1 MSATYLP
8 IAVGAILGA
17 AGSIWFI
24 VRSHAFSAEKQG
36 GQASADSRRCIALRS
51 VVSIYAAIAW
61 ICLVIAVATGN
72 MAFIVLC
79 GAIVLIASIGLVRV
93 WLRAPR

>member
-17 AGSIWFI
+17 AGSVWFI
-24 VRSHAFSAEKQG
+24 LRSHAFSAEKQG
-36 GQASADSRRCIALRS
+36 GQASADGRRRIALRS

-61 ICLVIAVATGN
+61 ICLVIAIATGN
-72 MAFIVLC
+72 TAFIVLC
-79 GAIVLIASIGLVRV
+79 GAIALIASLGLVRV
-93 WLRAPR
+93 WLRA